1 MAAPRPLAVHLAR
14 ADSVR
19 IHRAFWNGP
28 MGLIIVAIA
37 VLLVLALLVGWVL
50 IWVEDPDGPSITWLT
65 LGPIAFS
72 IVFSLLIALF
82 FSLRRSNR
90 LRATEIAFLTG
101 ASHNLRTPL
110 TAIRTGLQT
119 LHALAGTDH
128 LSAADRER
136 LWTAIQNEASRLE
149 LRIESLIEA
158 ARLDL
163 EHRPYD
169 RRPIDLVGLV
179 RDVLD
184 ELHWAFAAQGG
195 TIDPPDADAPLM
207 VDGDERGL
215 RLLFE
220 NLVDNAL
227 KYADGPARVA
237 VTCTQSAEHAVVRIR
252 DHGLG
257 FAPNEA
263 AALFDGRRGD
273 TGRRGSGLGL
283 RLARAIARSHGG
295 EVRLDSA
302 GPRLGATAEVWL
314 PLEEEA

>member
-1 MAAPRPLAVHLAR
+1 MHESRPPNPLSR

-19 IHRAFWNGP
+19 IRRAFWNGP
-28 MGLIIVAIA
+28 IGLLIVAVA

-72 IVFSLLIALF
+72 IVFALLIALF

-119 LHALAGTDH
+119 LHTLAGTDH
-128 LSAADRER
+128 LTQADREV
-136 LWTAIQNEASRLE
+136 LWTAIQNETSRLE

-184 ELHWAFAAQGG
+184 ELRWAFAAQGG
-195 TIDPPDADAPLM
+195 TVEPPDADAPLM

-227 KYADGPARVA
+227 KYADGPARVV
-237 VTCTQSAEHAVVRIR
+237 VTCTQSADHAVVRIR

-257 FAPNEA
+257 FGPVEA

-283 RLARAIARSHGG
+283 RLARAIARGHGG
-295 EVRLDSA
+295 ELRLDSE
-302 GPRLGATAEVWL
+302 GPKLGATAEVWL
-314 PLEEEA
+314 PLEEEV

>member
-1 MAAPRPLAVHLAR
+1 MKPSRG
-14 ADSVR
+14 DSVR

-28 MGLIIVAIA
+28 IGLLIVAVA

-119 LHALAGTDH
+119 LHTLAGTDH
-128 LSAADRER
+128 LSASDREV

-184 ELHWAFAAQGG
+184 ELRWAFAAQGG

-227 KYADGPARVA
+227 KYADGPARVT
-237 VTCTQSAEHAVVRIR
+237 VTCSQSADHAVVRIR

-257 FAPNEA
+257 FSPNEA
-263 AALFDGRRGD
+263 SALFDGRRGD

-314 PLEEEA
+314 PLEEET

>member
-1 MAAPRPLAVHLAR
+1 MHESRPPNTLSR

-19 IHRAFWNGP
+19 IRRAFWNGP
-28 MGLIIVAIA
+28 IGLLIVAVA

-72 IVFSLLIALF
+72 IVFALLIALF

-119 LHALAGTDH
+119 LHTLAGTDH
-128 LSAADRER
+128 LTQEDREV
-136 LWTAIQNEASRLE
+136 LWTAIQNETSRLE

-184 ELHWAFAAQGG
+184 ELRWAFAAQGG
-195 TIDPPDADAPLM
+195 TVEPPDADAPLM

-227 KYADGPARVA
+227 KYADGPARVV
-237 VTCTQSAEHAVVRIR
+237 VTCTQSADHAVVRIR

-257 FAPNEA
+257 FGPVEA

-283 RLARAIARSHGG
+283 RLARAIARGHGG
-295 EVRLDSA
+295 ELRLDSE
-302 GPRLGATAEVWL
+302 GPKLGATAEVWL
-314 PLEEEA
+314 PLEEEV

>member
-1 MAAPRPLAVHLAR
+1 MHESRPPNPLSR

-19 IHRAFWNGP
+19 IRRAFWNGP
-28 MGLIIVAIA
+28 IGLLIVAVA

-72 IVFSLLIALF
+72 IVFALLIALF

-119 LHALAGTDH
+119 LHTLAGTDH
-128 LSAADRER
+128 LTQADREV
-136 LWTAIQNEASRLE
+136 LWTAIQNETSRLE

-184 ELHWAFAAQGG
+184 ELRWAFAAQGG
-195 TIDPPDADAPLM
+195 TVEPPDADAPLM

-227 KYADGPARVA
+227 KYADGPARVV
-237 VTCTQSAEHAVVRIR
+237 VTCTQSADHAVVRIR

-257 FAPNEA
+257 FGPVEA

-273 TGRRGSGLGL
+273 TGQRGSGLGL
-283 RLARAIARSHGG
+283 RLARAIARGHGG
-295 EVRLDSA
+295 ELRLDSE
-302 GPRLGATAEVWL
+302 GPKLGATAEVWL
-314 PLEEEA
+314 PLEEEV

>member
-1 MAAPRPLAVHLAR
+1 MHESRPPNTLSR

-19 IHRAFWNGP
+19 IRRAFWNGP
-28 MGLIIVAIA
+28 IGLLIVAVA

-72 IVFSLLIALF
+72 IVFALLIALF

-119 LHALAGTDH
+119 LHTLAGTDH
-128 LSAADRER
+128 LTQADREV
-136 LWTAIQNEASRLE
+136 LWTAIQNETSRLE

-184 ELHWAFAAQGG
+184 ELRWAFAAQGG
-195 TIDPPDADAPLM
+195 TVEPPDADAPLM

-227 KYADGPARVA
+227 KYADGPARVV
-237 VTCTQSAEHAVVRIR
+237 VTCTQSADHAVVRIR

-257 FAPNEA
+257 FGPVEA

-283 RLARAIARSHGG
+283 RLARAIARGHGG
-295 EVRLDSA
+295 ELRLDSE
-302 GPRLGATAEVWL
+302 GPKLGATAEVWL
-314 PLEEEA
+314 PLEEEV